1 MPRYTVSKTILRY
14 LLRKKCAD
22 YKTLKDLIKD
32 THNAEGIYAYVKMLE
47 KTGLITVSKTVTVR
61 NNRKVKVA
69 IICINEGKIPE
80 ALIIL
85 SRGAKNE

>member
-32 THNAEGIYAYVKMLE
+32 THNTEGIYAYVKMLE
-47 KTGLITVSKTVTVR
+47 KTGLITVAKTVTER
-61 NNRKVKVA
+61 NNRKVKIA
-69 IICINEGKIPE
+69 IICINESKIPE
-80 ALIIL
+80 ALMIL
-85 SRGAKNE
+85 SKGEK